1 MLDAEGMLRL
11 PELRAAFRDGETLYL
26 TKAHRVHRP
35 LMNLTRAVELTLES
49 FGVRRR
55 AAVSAHVFL
64 TPPGAQGLRPHRDD
78 HGSLILQLHGSKQ
91 WDIHVDERGPDD
103 QRTVGAVGD
112 EALLGRHESFNLESG
127 DVLYVPEWWVHS
139 ARASDPGSL
148 HVTLRI
154 FPLRWVDLLTAASGR
169 VPALEQSLPFN
180 PGSSADE
187 VAATLTEVL
196 DEPTTRHRLTTAAQD
211 LLRRPSLPETSLPDD
226 GLAGELA
233 AGRLQATSWLVK
245 ASGTT
250 CWVSL
255 DEDSTTITF
264 PGGSVCGPAEL
275 DPVFRH
281 IAAASRLRPMDLPAA
296 DGDYDRT
303 GLARELVRA
312 GILTV
317 EGTHSGP
324 HHDQPQPPS

>member
-1 MLDAEGMLRL
+1 VGTTAATSDVRLPSPDEGPMSLSDLTHPTSTQEFLEECWGRRARLFPHSIAGREHELLDLRSFELLIATLPRANESWLHLARDSVKPIPARMLDAEGMLRL

-127 DVLYVPEWWVHS
+127 DVL
-139 ARASDPGSL
+139 
-148 HVTLRI
+148 
-154 FPLRWVDLLTAASGR
+154 
-169 VPALEQSLPFN
+169 
-180 PGSSADE
+180 
-187 VAATLTEVL
+187 
-196 DEPTTRHRLTTAAQD
+196 
-211 LLRRPSLPETSLPDD
+211 
-226 GLAGELA
+226 
-233 AGRLQATSWLVK
+233 
-245 ASGTT
+245 
-250 CWVSL
+250 
-255 DEDSTTITF
+255 
-264 PGGSVCGPAEL
+264 
-275 DPVFRH
+275 
-281 IAAASRLRPMDLPAA
+281 
-296 DGDYDRT
+296 
-303 GLARELVRA
+303 
-312 GILTV
+312 
-317 EGTHSGP
+317 
-324 HHDQPQPPS
+324 